1 MELRKRLGS
10 LEKIIAM
17 GEKLLTTFDIEEL
30 LDALV
35 DSVSS
40 LMSAQGATLYLVDPF
55 DNRLVSQSIKSK
67 AVKEISVA
75 MDHSSIAGYTATTRK
90 SLNIR
95 DAYADLSEI
104 HPDIKFNRSYDEV
117 SGVKTRNII
126 THPLIVHGELIGV
139 FQVINKLAGDFDEDD
154 QAMLRNF
161 SLIAAIAIMNA
172 RLMEQVM
179 EAQSSSFNVIENT
192 SDMVIVQNRNGLIL
206 QINRSAS
213 EFLRLRGRST
223 EISGKAFSEVFPE
236 LSNFTSE
243 IKRVIDGRLD
253 KAVSNGKP
261 AYVILTER
269 NISQNIEKV
278 TLIVKSVSLDD
289 IDLPV
294 PPNNK
299 THD

>member
-1 MELRKRLGS
+1 MELKKRLDS

-67 AVKEISVA
+67 GVKEISVA
-75 MDHSSIAGYTATTRK
+75 LDHSSIAGYTAITRK
-90 SLNIR
+90 SLNIK

-104 HPDIKFNRSYDEV
+104 HPDLKFNRSYDEI
-117 SGVKTRNII
+117 SGIKTRNII
-126 THPLIVHGELIGV
+126 SHPLLVHNELIGV
-139 FQVINKLAGDFDEDD
+139 FQVINKLSGDFNDDD
-154 QAMLRNF
+154 QVMLRNF

-179 EAQSSSFNVIENT
+179 EAQASSFNVIENT
-192 SDMVIVQNRNGLIL
+192 SDMVIAQNRNGLLL

-213 EFLRLRGRST
+213 DFLRQRGRNT
-223 EISGKAFSEVFPE
+223 NVSGKPFTEVFPE
-236 LSNFTSE
+236 LINFTSE
-243 IKRVIDGRLD
+243 IRRVIDGRLD
-253 KAVSNGKP
+253 KAVSSGMP
-261 AYVILTER
+261 AYVILSER
-269 NISQNIEKV
+269 SLSQNIEKV
-278 TLIVKSVSLDD
+278 TLIVKNIGTDNVDT
-289 IDLPV
+289 PV
-294 PPNNK
+294 PPTDK

>member
-1 MELRKRLGS
+1 MELKKRLES

-35 DSVSS
+35 DNVSS

-55 DNRLVSQSIKSK
+55 DNLLVSQSIKSK
-67 AVKEISVA
+67 GIKEVSVA
-75 MDHSSIAGYTATTRK
+75 LDHSSIAGYTAITRK

-95 DAYADLSEI
+95 DAYSDLSEI
-104 HPDIKFNRSYDEV
+104 HPDLKFNCSYDEI
-117 SGVKTRNII
+117 SGMKTRNLIS
-126 THPLIVHGELIGV
+126 HPLLVHNELIGV

-179 EAQSSSFNVIENT
+179 EAQSSSFSVIENT

-206 QINRSAS
+206 QINRSACD
-213 EFLRLRGRST
+213 FLRSRNRNSDVAGQPFT
-223 EISGKAFSEVFPE
+223 EVFPE
-236 LSNFTSE
+236 LSNFTAE

-253 KAVSNGKP
+253 KSVSSGIP

-269 NISQNIEKV
+269 NLNQNIEKV
-278 TLIVKSVSLDD
+278 TLIVKNIGLDD
-289 IDLPV
+289 IAAPV
-294 PPNNK
+294 PPARK

>member
-1 MELRKRLGS
+1 MEFKKRLES

-35 DSVSS
+35 DNVST

-75 MDHSSIAGYTATTRK
+75 MDHSSIAGYTATTRR

-95 DAYADLSEI
+95 DAYSDLSDI

-126 THPLIVHGELIGV
+126 THPLVVHGELIGV
-139 FQVINKLAGDFDEDD
+139 FQVVNKLAGDFNDDD
-154 QAMLRNF
+154 QVMLRNF

-206 QINRSAS
+206 QVNRSAS
-213 EFLRLRGRST
+213 DFLRQRGRNT
-223 EISGKAFSEVFPE
+223 DVSGRHFAEVFPE
-236 LSNFTSE
+236 LINFSAE

-253 KAVSNGKP
+253 KAVSNGIP

-269 NISQNIEKV
+269 NLSQNIEKV
-278 TLIVKSVSLDD
+278 TLIVKNIGTDNVDA
-289 IDLPV
+289 PV
-294 PPNNK
+294 PPTNK

>member
-1 MELRKRLGS
+1 MELRKRLDS

-35 DSVSS
+35 DNVSS

-55 DNRLVSQSIKSK
+55 DNHLVSQSIKSK

-95 DAYADLSEI
+95 DAYSDLSDI
-104 HPDIKFNRSYDEV
+104 HPDIKFNRSYDEI
-117 SGVKTRNII
+117 SGIRTRNII

-139 FQVINKLAGDFDEDD
+139 FQVVNKISGDFNEDD
-154 QAMLRNF
+154 QVMLRNF
-161 SLIAAIAIMNA
+161 SLIAAIAVMNA

-179 EAQSSSFNVIENT
+179 EAQASSFNVIENT

-206 QINRSAS
+206 QVNRSAS

-223 EISGKAFSEVFPE
+223 ETSGKPFIEVFPE
-236 LSNFTSE
+236 LSNFTAE
-243 IKRVIDGRLD
+243 IKRVVDGRLD

-269 NISQNIEKV
+269 NLSQNIEKV
-278 TLIVKSVSLDD
+278 TLIVKSVGLDE
-289 IDLPV
+289 IDTPV
-294 PPNNK
+294 PPNSK

>member
-1 MELRKRLGS
+1 
-10 LEKIIAM
+10 M

-35 DSVSS
+35 DNVSS
-40 LMSAQGATLYLVDPF
+40 LMSAQGATLYLIDPF

-67 AVKEISVA
+67 GVKEISVA
-75 MDHSSIAGYTATTRK
+75 VDHSSIAGYTAITRK
-90 SLNIR
+90 SLNIK
-95 DAYADLSEI
+95 DAYANLSEI
-104 HPDIKFNRSYDEV
+104 HPDLKFNRSYDEI

-126 THPLIVHGELIGV
+126 SHPLIVHNELIGV
-139 FQVINKLAGDFDEDD
+139 FQVVNKIAGDFNDDD
-154 QAMLRNF
+154 QVMLRNF

-179 EAQSSSFNVIENT
+179 EAQASSFNVIENT

-206 QINRSAS
+206 QINRSAGD
-213 EFLRLRGRST
+213 FLRQHGRST
-223 EISGKAFSEVFPE
+223 DVSGKAFIEVFPE

-253 KAVSNGKP
+253 KSVSSGKP

-269 NISQNIEKV
+269 NLSQNIEKV
-278 TLIVKSVSLDD
+278 TLIVKNIGIDD
-289 IDLPV
+289 NDEPI
-294 PPNNK
+294 PPHDK

>member
-104 HPDIKFNRSYDEV
+104 HPDVKFNRSYDEV

-139 FQVINKLAGDFDEDD
+139 FQVVNKLAGDFDEDD

-223 EISGKAFSEVFPE
+223 EVSGKAFSEVFPE

>member
-1 MELRKRLGS
+1 MELKKRLDS

-35 DSVSS
+35 DNVSS

-55 DNRLVSQSIKSK
+55 DNHLVSQSIKSK
-67 AVKEISVA
+67 GVKEISVA
-75 MDHSSIAGYTATTRK
+75 LDHSSIAGYTAITRK
-90 SLNIR
+90 SLNIK

-104 HPDIKFNRSYDEV
+104 HPDLKFNRTYDEI
-117 SGVKTRNII
+117 SGVRTRNLIS
-126 THPLIVHGELIGV
+126 HPLLVHNELIGV
-139 FQVINKLAGDFDEDD
+139 FQVVNKLAGDFNEDD
-154 QAMLRNF
+154 QVMLRNF

-179 EAQSSSFNVIENT
+179 EAQASSFNVIENT
-192 SDMVIVQNRNGLIL
+192 SDMVIVQNRNGLVL

-213 EFLRLRGRST
+213 DFLRQHGRNT
-223 EISGKAFSEVFPE
+223 DVSGKPFAEVFPE
-236 LSNFTSE
+236 LINFTSE

-253 KAVSNGKP
+253 KAVSNGVP
-261 AYVILTER
+261 AYVILSER
-269 NISQNIEKV
+269 NLSQNIEKV
-278 TLIVKSVSLDD
+278 TLIVKNIGTDNVAA
-289 IDLPV
+289 PV
-294 PPNNK
+294 PPTDK